1 MGRRYG
7 GYHMDKEYI
16 TIKTPVDK
24 MFNTLVSNLITR
36 LQYIGYTVELTND
49 QHMMQYIAT
58 VRCSNDEIEGR
69 GVDWSPVAAIEKAY
83 ADHVR
88 Q

>member
-1 MGRRYG
+1 
-7 GYHMDKEYI
+7 MDKEYI
-16 TIKTPVDK
+16 TVKGPMDR

-36 LQYIGYTVELTND
+36 LNQIGYQVELTND
-49 QHMMQYIAT
+49 QHMMQYKAV
-58 VRCSNDEIEGR
+58 VRCSTDEVEGN

-83 ADHVR
+83 ADHIR